1 MFNGVLCTRL
11 VSAARCKKSYKPIS
25 AWKVPYSE
33 FFWPYSVWICLRFYL
48 SIFSIHLCIKSVQI
62 RSFSG
67 PYFPAFG
74 LNTERYKIL
83 RRPFLQKT
91 SGRLHLFKNT
101 LNGKVPFTKESM
113 KVKLRVCKKN
123 EILLIYFENLSENR
137 QISEIYVEVI
147 HLVSRQG
154 VLEKLTFLTCA
165 YQGVRIVHS

>member
-1 MFNGVLCTRL
+1 M
-11 VSAARCKKSYKPIS
+11 
-25 AWKVPYSE
+25 
-33 FFWPYSVWICLRFYL
+33 
-48 SIFSIHLCIKSVQI
+48 
-62 RSFSG
+62 
-67 PYFPAFG
+67 
-74 LNTERYKIL
+74 
-83 RRPFLQKT
+83 
-91 SGRLHLFKNT
+91 
-101 LNGKVPFTKESM
+101 NGKVPFTKESM